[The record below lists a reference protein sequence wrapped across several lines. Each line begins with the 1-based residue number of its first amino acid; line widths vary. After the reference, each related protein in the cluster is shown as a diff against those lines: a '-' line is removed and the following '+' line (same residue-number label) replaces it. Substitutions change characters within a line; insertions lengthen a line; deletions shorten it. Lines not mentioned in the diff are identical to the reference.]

1 VGAARSETAGPDL
14 GVGSSRRPAPLA
26 TAAPTPVTVAS
37 GVLASPTPVAVASGS
52 LASPAL
58 VAVLPVGCR
67 AGATVSVTPTLP
79 VAPWAP
85 VTVTSLAA
93 TTLASAVPA
102 IVVATAST
110 SPGQLGG
117 HQRLV
122 ATRPDDLEGLSPGS
136 LGLAPEDRRDLDPVH
151 ELVNLDAQHVADR
164 RSVWHQVPAY
174 GSLRLPGAVGAPRPV
189 AIVPSAR
196 QLDLHAWHG
205 QER

>member
-1 VGAARSETAGPDL
+1 M
-14 GVGSSRRPAPLA
+14 
-26 TAAPTPVTVAS
+26 TAA
-37 GVLASPTPVAVASGS
+37 S
-52 LASPAL
+52 LASTVPL
-58 VAVLPVGCR
+58 IVVA
-67 AGATVSVTPTLP
+67 
-79 VAPWAP
+79 
-85 VTVTSLAA
+85 AA
-93 TTLASAVPA
+93 TTS
-102 IVVATAST
+102 S
-110 SPGQLGG
+110 GKLGG
-117 HQRLV
+117 HQWLV

-164 RSVWHQVPAY
+164 RSVWQQVPAY